1 MRDAKPADRK
11 FGYLFLVPSGVH
23 LVKFF
28 TGGRNVE
35 YELRQP
41 RRRYGPIAR
50 ASSEVP
56 RSCSPSD
63 SNAGTVD
70 ADLPARI

>member
-28 TGGRNVE
+28 TGGRNGQSQE
-35 YELRQP
+35 
-41 RRRYGPIAR
+41 I
-50 ASSEVP
+50 
-56 RSCSPSD
+56 
-63 SNAGTVD
+63 NITTN
-70 ADLPARI
+70 